1 MAQTRQLANVDWY
14 EFRHNRFYADFIQPQ
29 LIRHSLGIALHDRI
43 SNHTTAL
50 VLHRATSP

>member
-1 MAQTRQLANVDWY
+1 MAQTEQLANVDWY